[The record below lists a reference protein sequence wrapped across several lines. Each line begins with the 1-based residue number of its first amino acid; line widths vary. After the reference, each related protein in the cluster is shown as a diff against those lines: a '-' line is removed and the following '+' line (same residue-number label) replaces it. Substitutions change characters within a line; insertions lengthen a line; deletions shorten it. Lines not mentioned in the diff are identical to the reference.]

1 MRATRH
7 APRAL
12 RGIAAALATTALA
25 LFAPAFDA
33 PAKNSAGAGDSRAS
47 RLNLQQA
54 DFREVIARARKNIF
68 PSVAYIRVVT
78 EDASEGHRKRNV
90 SSGSG
95 VVISETGE
103 VVTNWHVVEKAVEVR
118 CLLNDGRAFHADIV
132 GSDKDTDLALLRLRM
147 KSGERVRAAKLAVSA
162 RPCEG
167 DFVLALGAPW
177 GLNRS
182 VSFGIVSCARRYL
195 AGASEYNTW
204 VQTDASISPGNSGG
218 PLVNTN
224 GHIIGIN
231 ARGTMEGGALAFA
244 IPAETVALLLP
255 RLRRHGHAN
264 WAWTGLQLQP
274 LRDFERDIFFEG
286 GEGVIVAGTDADS
299 PARAAGAQP
308 NDRLLRVA
316 GKPVRALMEEDLP
329 ALRRQ
334 LALLPAGKPV
344 ALDILRDGKPLR
356 LSLTPRA
363 KGGVEGAEAAF
374 ERWDFSAKAIN
385 KFEVPALHFERNAGV
400 YVSAI
405 RYPGN
410 AANSNLAENDIV
422 LAVNG
427 RDIRT
432 LADLRREH
440 KAALDKFADG
450 GPRRA
455 LFAVLRNGRRMQVV
469 LDFSREHEPE

>member
-1 MRATRH
+1 M
-7 APRAL
+7 
-12 RGIAAALATTALA
+12 LA
-25 LFAPAFDA
+25 LGFQFLLLICAGTTGTVGVATAAPTPSPAA
-33 PAKNSAGAGDSRAS
+33 PVASKRSALDLR
-47 RLNLQQA
+47 QE
-54 DFREVIARARKNIF
+54 DFRAVIARAKESIF
-68 PSVAYIRVVT
+68 PAVAYIRVVT
-78 EDASEGHRKRNV
+78 EDAGGGRPRRRTA
-90 SSGSG
+90 SGSG
-95 VVISETGE
+95 VVVSDTGE

-195 AGASEYNTW
+195 AGTSEYNTW
-204 VQTDASISPGNSGG
+204 LQTDASISPGNSGG
-218 PLVNTN
+218 PLVDTN

-231 ARGTMEGGALAFA
+231 ARGTTEGGTLAFA
-244 IPAETVALLLP
+244 IPAETVALVVP
-255 RLRRHGHAN
+255 RLRKHKEAN

-274 LRDFERDIFFEG
+274 LRDFERDIYFEG
-286 GEGVIVAGTDADS
+286 DSGVIVAGTDADS
-299 PARAAGAQP
+299 PARAAGALP
-308 NDRLLRVA
+308 NDRLLRVG

-329 ALRRQ
+329 AVRLR
-334 LALLPAGKPV
+334 LALLPQGKPV
-344 ALDILRDGKPLR
+344 VLDILRAGKPLR
-356 LSLTPRA
+356 LTLTPRA

-385 KFEVPALHFERNAGV
+385 KFESPTLYFERRSGV

-410 AANSNLAENDIV
+410 ASDSQLSQNDI
-422 LAVNG
+422 LLTVNG
-427 RDIRT
+427 RPVAT

-440 KAALDKFADG
+440 KAALDKFAQG
-450 GPRRA
+450 GPRRV
-455 LFAVLRNGRRMQVV
+455 LLTVLRNGQRIQVV
-469 LDFSREHEPE
+469 LDFSRDYTLR